1 MMHNSLLS
9 RVSLATI
16 VALFIGSA
24 VSAHHSFGATYDQA
38 KEKEM
43 KLQGKLVQFAY
54 RNPHSFVHI
63 EAPDKAGTIQRWAI
77 EWGGTAQLANAGVKR
92 DSLKVGDEVVIIV
105 SPSRVPGEFRALM
118 VNLVRP
124 SDGFAWGR
132 RPGEAV
138 E

>member
-1 MMHNSLLS
+1 MLLA
-9 RVSLATI
+9 LAT
-16 VALFIGSA
+16 ALAMGA
-24 VSAHHSFGATYDQA
+24 TASAHHSFGATYDVN
-38 KEKEM
+38 KEI
-43 KLQGKLVQFAY
+43 KLQGKLVQFVY

-63 EAPDKAGTIQRWAI
+63 EAPDSNGVQQRWAI

-92 DSLKVGDEVVIIV
+92 DSLKVGDMVMVTAR
-105 SPSRVPGEFRALM
+105 PSRVPGEFRVLM
-118 VNLVRP
+118 VDLVRP